1 MPRPKKCR
9 RVCGLPS
16 CREFGPRGM
25 GCAAETVTMGLDEY
39 EAVRLIDLEGLQ
51 QEQAAAQ
58 MGVARTTVQAIY
70 NTARRKIADCLVNGR
85 VLRIEGGDVEVC
97 EKRAHCPR
105 NGGCCAH
112 KTCARQKPEGE

>member
-9 RVCGLPS
+9 RVCGLPL
-16 CREFGPRGM
+16 CREFVPRGA
-25 GCAAETVTMGLDEY
+25 GCAGEAVAMGLDEY
-39 EAVRLIDLEGLQ
+39 EAIRLIDLEGLQ

-70 NTARRKIADCLVNGR
+70 NSARRKIADCVVNGKA
-85 VLRIEGGDVEVC
+85 LRIEGGDVEVC

-105 NGGCCAH
+105 SGCCALRMH
-112 KTCARQKPEGE
+112 EKQQPEGE